1 MADLNAST
9 EEPSA
14 ETHNTE
20 KFASKTRVHLPRNS
34 IFITHGGI
42 NLSVRTRRQSS
53 RRTSSHRGGFDRHL
67 IRYENTY
74 RMAPDDDHKVDL
86 VRIRRIATGVIETAI
101 ADYKYDA
108 NQAKQFSVALAERV
122 RNHMKQLPFPRYK
135 IVTQVSIGQKKG
147 QDLRITS
154 RCIWDV
160 QWDRHI
166 TITKETSDAYVT
178 VTLFYI
184 YTE

>member
-1 MADLNAST
+1 
-9 EEPSA
+9 
-14 ETHNTE
+14 
-20 KFASKTRVHLPRNS
+20 
-34 IFITHGGI
+34 
-42 NLSVRTRRQSS
+42 
-53 RRTSSHRGGFDRHL
+53 
-67 IRYENTY
+67 
-74 RMAPDDDHKVDL
+74 
-86 VRIRRIATGVIETAI
+86 VIETAI

-135 IVTQVSIGQKKG
+135 IVIQVSIGQKKG